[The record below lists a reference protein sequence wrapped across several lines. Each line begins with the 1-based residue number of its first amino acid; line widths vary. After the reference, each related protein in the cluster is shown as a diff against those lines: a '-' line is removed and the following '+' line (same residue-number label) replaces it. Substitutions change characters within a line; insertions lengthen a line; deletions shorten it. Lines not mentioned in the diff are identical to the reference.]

1 ELVAASL
8 ATVTSYICLRL
19 LRSDSQLVGRLVRV
33 GFALGA
39 AMLAKG
45 TIIVLLTIVFAA
57 IVVKHF
63 HARAPIALSLRNVSL
78 LLVICLAVSGWHYG
92 RIWLRYGTPL
102 LGNWDVVS
110 GFTWWQNPG
119 YHTTADYFR
128 FGRSLV
134 TPLFSGFAGFPDGI
148 YSTLW
153 GDGLCG
159 GVSSL
164 AFAWNQQLMVAGYL
178 WALIPATLIFI
189 GAAVAIVQFI
199 RKPSSELFLLLGFS
213 AAIVLGLVFMTLKV
227 PSYAQ
232 AKAFYGLS
240 ALTPL

>member
-119 YHTTADYFR
+119 YHTVTDYSR
-128 FGRSLV
+128 LGRSLIA
-134 TPLFSGFAGFPDGI
+134 PLFSGFAGVADGI

-159 GVSSL
+159 GAASL
-164 AFAWNQQLMVAGYL
+164 SIAWNQQLMAAGYL
-178 WALIPATLIFI
+178 WALIPTALILI
-189 GAAVAIVQFI
+189 GIGVALV
-199 RKPSSELFLLLGFS
+199 RLVRTPSSELLLLLGYS
-213 AAIVLGLVFMTLKV
+213 GVIALGLVFMTLKI

-232 AKAFYGLS
+232 AKAF
-240 ALTPL
+240 